1 MAETILVVEDEAEL
15 AELIRR
21 FLERRGF
28 QVVLAFNG
36 TEGWHKFQ
44 EHQPDLVILDLM
56 LPDIDGLEVCR
67 QIRAV
72 STVPILILTA
82 RAAVE
87 ERVEG
92 LKLGAD
98 DYIVK
103 PFSMEELLARI
114 DAHLRRV
121 RLPPPGKRIY
131 WRFGEGAL
139 LIDPQYPR
147 VILHG
152 EERLL
157 TETEHRLLC
166 YLAERAGQT
175 LSPEEIAR
183 NVWPDGSVD
192 PQNVKWYIWRLR
204 QRIEPDPDQPRF
216 LLTER
221 GHGYRFAL
229 G

>member
-1 MAETILVVEDEAEL
+1 MAETILVIEDEVEL
-15 AELIRR
+15 AELIRL

-28 QVVLAFNG
+28 QVLLAFNG
-36 TEGWHKFQ
+36 TEGWQRFR
-44 EHQPDLVILDLM
+44 ESQPDLVILDLM
-56 LPDIDGLEVCR
+56 LPDIDGLEICR
-67 QIRAV
+67 QIRSV

-82 RAAVE
+82 RTAVE

-103 PFSMEELLARI
+103 PFAMEELLARI
-114 DAHLRRV
+114 EAHLRRV

-147 VILHG
+147 IILNG
-152 EERLL
+152 QERLL

-175 LSPEEIAR
+175 LTPEEIAR
-183 NVWPDGSVD
+183 EVWPDGSVD
-192 PQNVKWYIWRLR
+192 PQNIKWYIWRLR
-204 QRIEPDPDQPRF
+204 QRIEPDPEQPRF

-221 GHGYRFAL
+221 GIGYRFAL

>member
-36 TEGWHKFQ
+36 TEGWQKFQ

-183 NVWPDGSVD
+183 NVWPDGT
-192 PQNVKWYIWRLR
+192 WI
-204 QRIEPDPDQPRF
+204 PRTSNGISGASASGSSRTLISRAF
-216 LLTER
+216 C
-221 GHGYRFAL
+221 
-229 G
+229 

>member
-1 MAETILVVEDEAEL
+1 MAETILVIEDEVEL
-15 AELIRR
+15 AELIRL

-28 QVVLAFNG
+28 QATLAFNG
-36 TEGWHKFQ
+36 MEGWHRFQ
-44 EHQPDLVILDLM
+44 ESQPDLVILDLM

-67 QIRAV
+67 QIRSV

-82 RAAVE
+82 RTAVE

-103 PFSMEELLARI
+103 PFAMEELLARI
-114 DAHLRRV
+114 EAHLRRV
-121 RLPPPGKRIY
+121 RLPPPGKRVY

-147 VILHG
+147 VILNG
-152 EERLL
+152 EERPL

-175 LSPEEIAR
+175 LTPEQIAR
-183 NVWPDGSVD
+183 DVWPDGSVD
-192 PQNVKWYIWRLR
+192 PQNIKWYIWRLR
-204 QRIEPDPDQPRF
+204 QRIEPDPEEPRF

-221 GHGYRFAL
+221 GIGYRFAL

>member
-1 MAETILVVEDEAEL
+1 MAETILVIEDEVEL
-15 AELIRR
+15 AELIRL

-28 QVVLAFNG
+28 QVTLAFNG
-36 TEGWHKFQ
+36 TEGWQRFQ
-44 EHQPDLVILDLM
+44 ESQPDLVILDLM
-56 LPDIDGLEVCR
+56 LPDVDGLEICR
-67 QIRAV
+67 QIRSA

-82 RAAVE
+82 RTAVE

-103 PFSMEELLARI
+103 PFAMEELLARI
-114 DAHLRRV
+114 EAHLRRV
-121 RLPPPGKRIY
+121 RLPPPEKRVY

-147 VILHG
+147 VILNG
-152 EERLL
+152 EERPL

-175 LSPEEIAR
+175 LTPEQIAR
-183 NVWPDGSVD
+183 DVWPDGSVD
-192 PQNVKWYIWRLR
+192 PQNIKWYIWRLR
-204 QRIEPDPDQPRF
+204 QRIEPDPEQPRF

-221 GHGYRFAL
+221 GIGYRFAL

>member
-1 MAETILVVEDEAEL
+1 MAETILVIEDEVEL

-28 QVVLAFNG
+28 QVILAFNG
-36 TEGWHKFQ
+36 TEGWQRFQ
-44 EHQPDLVILDLM
+44 ESQPDLVILDLM
-56 LPDIDGLEVCR
+56 LPDIDGLEICR
-67 QIRAV
+67 QIRGA

-82 RAAVE
+82 RTAVE

-103 PFSMEELLARI
+103 PFAMEELLARI
-114 DAHLRRV
+114 EANLRRV
-121 RLPPPGKRIY
+121 RLPPPGKRVY
-131 WRFGEGAL
+131 WRFGEGML

-147 VILHG
+147 AILNG
-152 EERLL
+152 EERPL

-175 LSPEEIAR
+175 LTPEQIAR
-183 NVWPDGSVD
+183 EVWPDGSVD
-192 PQNVKWYIWRLR
+192 PQNIKWYIWRLR
-204 QRIEPDPDQPRF
+204 QRIEPDPEQPRF

-221 GHGYRFAL
+221 GIGYRFAL